1 MKTIRMLWWVAL
13 LGGGTLLCC
22 AETAFSVQA
31 VPQAITLEEY
41 RSQIQDFR
49 NRVAQ
54 LGNHPEDAL
63 ALHDAMPDK
72 ITVSAAGEVFPVDLT
87 DARRAVGEYVHASP
101 GRREALQEELQA
113 RFVALDNGAA
123 QFLGADHS
131 HAARGMLQAILDRRE
146 FRSVSEPSLLEVWRD
161 KVSNWLL
168 RWLQRLW
175 ARVPKSERGSQ
186 LAVWILITI
195 VACALA
201 IWLKR
206 IAGRRQPPLDR
217 TPMPFAPS
225 ARDWRLWL
233 EDARTAANAGQWR
246 DAVHLAYWAG
256 ISHLEESGAWVPDRA
271 RTPREY
277 LRLLSRA
284 STVRAVLGDLTGQF
298 ESIWYGGRGAAAEDF
313 QQTLRFLEQL
323 GCR

>member
-1 MKTIRMLWWVAL
+1 
-13 LGGGTLLCC
+13 
-22 AETAFSVQA
+22 
-31 VPQAITLEEY
+31 
-41 RSQIQDFR
+41 
-49 NRVAQ
+49 
-54 LGNHPEDAL
+54 
-63 ALHDAMPDK
+63 
-72 ITVSAAGEVFPVDLT
+72 
-87 DARRAVGEYVHASP
+87 
-101 GRREALQEELQA
+101 
-113 RFVALDNGAA
+113 
-123 QFLGADHS
+123 
-131 HAARGMLQAILDRRE
+131 
-146 FRSVSEPSLLEVWRD
+146 
-161 KVSNWLL
+161 
-168 RWLQRLW
+168 
-175 ARVPKSERGSQ
+175 
-186 LAVWILITI
+186 
-195 VACALA
+195 
-201 IWLKR
+201 
-206 IAGRRQPPLDR
+206 
-217 TPMPFAPS
+217 MPFAPS